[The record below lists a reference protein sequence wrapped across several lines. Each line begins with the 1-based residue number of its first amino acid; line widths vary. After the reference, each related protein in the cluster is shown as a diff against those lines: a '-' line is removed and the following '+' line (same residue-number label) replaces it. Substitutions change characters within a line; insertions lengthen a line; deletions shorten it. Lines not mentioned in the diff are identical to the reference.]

1 MSRTLRMTEAEFANL
16 RRARSASVKQK
27 PRQAATYALKPD
39 FARELAI
46 QICDAGLR
54 LPLLEYA
61 FDKQLTGSGRG
72 WMLDLAWPWI
82 EPMLAVEVDGAVHR
96 IKGRHKTDIPKY
108 QALFAQG
115 WKLLRVT
122 PAQVRSGEALKL
134 VRKAL
139 A

>member
-1 MSRTLRMTEAEFANL
+1 MLRMTEAQLADL
-16 RRARSASVKQK
+16 RRSRVTPAGAK

-39 FARELAI
+39 YVRELAI
-46 QICDAGLR
+46 QILYAGLR

-61 FDKQLTGSGRG
+61 FDKQLTGTGRG
-72 WMLDLAWPWI
+72 WMLDMAWPWL

-96 IKGRHKTDIPKY
+96 IKGRHKGDIPKH
-108 QALFAQG
+108 QALFTQG

-122 PAQVRSGEALKL
+122 PAQVRNGEALAL
-134 VRKAL
+134 VREAL

>member
-1 MSRTLRMTEAEFANL
+1 MSHMLRMTEAEFANL

-39 FARELAI
+39 YARELAI
-46 QICDAGLR
+46 QIRDAGLR

-61 FDKQLTGSGRG
+61 FDKQLTGGGRG
-72 WMLDLAWPWI
+72 WMLDLAWRWT

-96 IKGRHKTDIPKY
+96 IKGRHKGDIQKH
-108 QALFAQG
+108 QALFVQG

-122 PAQVRSGEALKL
+122 PAQVRNGEALAL
-134 VRKAL
+134 VREAL